1 MQYGQQKLAQGG
13 SIMLAPQK
21 HIQCKILRPEPLMNS
36 KINPHLGPI
45 LTDIVGHFRFTAVI
59 RMCLL
64 CILDFATP
72 SHLPR
77 LR

>member
-36 KINPHLGPI
+36 KINPHLGLYTQI
-45 LTDIVGHFRFTAVI
+45 LLVN
-59 RMCLL
+59 
-64 CILDFATP
+64 LD
-72 SHLPR
+72 LQ
-77 LR
+77 L